1 MWSCWSQDVNTL
13 GCAKSISLTGIN
25 WCLVFSQTYISMW
38 KSTHAL
44 SKIYIWD
51 QYYPIYRVSKKCPN
65 RMLLE
70 PLYTGSITSGWHHLG
85 LEHSTQWLGYKENPT
100 VLDRVPMS
108 TEGKLSRI
116 QRGWFWHWRHGHCT
130 RYGAQV
136 VVLFASSA
144 FLKMSLRSTI
154 FRGDFFGPFTWCSRA
169 LRFAHLSC
177 TSIGPSVIAL

>member
-1 MWSCWSQDVNTL
+1 MWQCKLYNLVANFRTNASDVTWSPRNQNMQCEWNTKLILRNTGNLKLRNTRASQSRLSVRESRLCWLCPDLCVFPKRLDVFMHTFDPKVRYMITIIIVAQN
-13 GCAKSISLTGIN
+13 
-25 WCLVFSQTYISMW
+25 
-38 KSTHAL
+38 
-44 SKIYIWD
+44 
-51 QYYPIYRVSKKCPN
+51 YPIHHQAGILS
-65 RMLLE
+65 E
-70 PLYTGSITSGWHHLG
+70 SIMFCWHL
-85 LEHSTQWLGYKENPT
+85 
-100 VLDRVPMS
+100 
-108 TEGKLSRI
+108 
-116 QRGWFWHWRHGHCT
+116 RHGHCT